1 MGIVSGLFKYKAL
14 KKGYELIKKNMNK
27 GNKKKIQSIKGE
39 DANLLPLKS
48 AERFL
53 NFPMTIIKLLPPT

>member
-27 GNKKKIQSIKGE
+27 GNKKKI
-39 DANLLPLKS
+39 
-48 AERFL
+48 
-53 NFPMTIIKLLPPT
+53 